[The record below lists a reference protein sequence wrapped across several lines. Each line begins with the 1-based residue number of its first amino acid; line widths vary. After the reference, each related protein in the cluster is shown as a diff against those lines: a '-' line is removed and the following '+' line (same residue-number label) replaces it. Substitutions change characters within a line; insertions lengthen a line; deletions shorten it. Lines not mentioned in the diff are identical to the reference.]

1 MENRRGDSGMTF
13 KEKLKKIIEKYGE
26 DGQIAKTL
34 EELVELSEV
43 LVKYLNKGE
52 LDRDH
57 LIEEM
62 ADVDVMMAQLMIIFD
77 IDTESYQDEISKKI
91 DRTLERMKQEPDC
104 PWK

>member
-1 MENRRGDSGMTF
+1 MTW
-13 KEKLKKIIEKYGE
+13 KTKLNKIIETYGKHS
-26 DGQIAKTL
+26 QIAKAV
-34 EELVELSEV
+34 EELIELSEV

-62 ADVDVMMAQLMIIFD
+62 ADVDVMMAQLMIIFG
-77 IDTESYQDEISKKI
+77 IDTESYQDEIAKKI